1 MNNLQIFENERFG
14 RVRTIEQNG
23 EPWFIARD
31 VCECL
36 SIGKYRDA
44 VSRLEDDERG
54 SVEMDTPGGRQSLSA
69 VNEYGLYSLVLSSRK
84 PEAKEFKRWI
94 THEVIPAIRKTGGYI
109 SGAKEMSDEKIMA
122 KALLIGKRTI
132 EQQQLRIQNLEVTN
146 SELTVSNTIMRPKAD
161 YFDEL
166 VDRNLLT
173 NFRETAK
180 QLGIGQK
187 AFVNFLLEKKYVYRD
202 KKGKLMPYAGKGDG
216 LFEVKECYNEKTA
229 WSGVQV
235 LITPKGREVFRLL
248 CGGLSA

>member
-1 MNNLQIFENERFG
+1 
-14 RVRTIEQNG
+14 
-23 EPWFIARD
+23 
-31 VCECL
+31 
-36 SIGKYRDA
+36 
-44 VSRLEDDERG
+44 
-54 SVEMDTPGGRQSLSA
+54 MDTPGGRQSLSA

-109 SGAKEMSDEKIMA
+109 SGAKEMSDEEIMA

>member
-23 EPWFIARD
+23 EPWFMARD

-44 VSRLEDDERG
+44 VSRLEEDERG

-109 SGAKEMSDEKIMA
+109 SGAKEMSDEEIMA

-216 LFEVKECYNEKTA
+216 LFEVKECFNEKTA

>member
-1 MNNLQIFENERFG
+1 
-14 RVRTIEQNG
+14 
-23 EPWFIARD
+23 
-31 VCECL
+31 
-36 SIGKYRDA
+36 
-44 VSRLEDDERG
+44 
-54 SVEMDTPGGRQSLSA
+54 MDTPGGRQSLSA

-94 THEVIPAIRKTGGYI
+94 THEVIPAIRKPGGYI
-109 SGAKEMSDEKIMA
+109 SGAKEMSDEEIMA

-187 AFVNFLLEKKYVYRD
+187 AFVNFLLEKKYIYRD

>member
-23 EPWFIARD
+23 EPWFIAKD

-44 VSRLEDDERG
+44 VSRLEEDERG

-109 SGAKEMSDEKIMA
+109 SGAKEMSDEEIMA